1 MFGSMHTYTSV
12 LDRSMEAERISVSVL
27 GTGPLGLALATRLAE
42 AGAEVRLGS
51 RSGSLV
57 IFILTIW
64 IQSSLNNLNL
74 QIFVLNNENLYFRDV
89 NSVRCQIPPGVKLV
103 QNKVN

>member
-51 RSGSLV
+51 RSVSANQKSD
-57 IFILTIW
+57 LTN
-64 IQSSLNNLNL
+64 QSPCHSNALSGAFVSSSRPINLEPL
-74 QIFVLNNENLYFRDV
+74 
-89 NSVRCQIPPGVKLV
+89 SSSS
-103 QNKVN
+103 

>member
-51 RSGSLV
+51 RSVTANHKPV
-57 IFILTIW
+57 IIVLTN
-64 IQSSLNNLNL
+64 QRPSY
-74 QIFVLNNENLYFRDV
+74 LYI
-89 NSVRCQIPPGVKLV
+89 NQ
-103 QNKVN
+103 

>member
-1 MFGSMHTYTSV
+1 MHTYTSV

-51 RSGSLV
+51 RSVSANQKPVLTNQKPC
-57 IFILTIW
+57 IFILTN
-64 IQSSLNNLNL
+64 Q
-74 QIFVLNNENLYFRDV
+74 FE
-89 NSVRCQIPPGVKLV
+89 SVFQGCEQCEMSDSTRGETCPK
-103 QNKVN
+103 

>member
-51 RSGSLV
+51 RSV
-57 IFILTIW
+57 LTN
-64 IQSSLNNLNL
+64 QRPSY
-74 QIFVLNNENLYFRDV
+74 LYLD
-89 NSVRCQIPPGVKLV
+89 Q
-103 QNKVN
+103 

>member
-51 RSGSLV
+51 RSV
-57 IFILTIW
+57 LTNQRPSYLYLD
-64 IQSSLNNLNL
+64 QSGRGLHIYLS
-74 QIFVLNNENLYFRDV
+74 
-89 NSVRCQIPPGVKLV
+89 
-103 QNKVN
+103 

>member
-51 RSGSLV
+51 RSVSANQKPV
-57 IFILTIW
+57 LTNQQRRLI
-64 IQSSLNNLNL
+64 IECLALYLDPDQS
-74 QIFVLNNENLYFRDV
+74 I
-89 NSVRCQIPPGVKLV
+89 
-103 QNKVN
+103 

>member
-51 RSGSLV
+51 RSV
-57 IFILTIW
+57 TANHKPVLTN
-64 IQSSLNNLNL
+64 QRPSYLD
-74 QIFVLNNENLYFRDV
+74 Q
-89 NSVRCQIPPGVKLV
+89 
-103 QNKVN
+103 